1 MAEAIRMSLARCGEE
16 FSIGK
21 LATVLLQFALEIRL
35 FEYCSIDNTAWD
47 SPVLNV
53 EHSPDI
59 GCTVSGE
66 ALIGPAKCV
75 RRRDDVVEREKRI
88 GRIGRFLVEHI
99 EGRASDP
106 PACQNVRKRLLI
118 DDWSARSIDEKGG
131 LLHQGEALSIHEV
144 AGLGRQRAVH
154 RNDVGA
160 GEDVVETNEFD
171 TESGRQLGIRK
182 WIMGDESHVER
193 LGEAEQLSA
202 GLAAAKR
209 PQPPAA
215 AAN

>member
-21 LATVLLQFALEIRL
+21 LATVLLQLASEIRL
-35 FEYCSIDNTAWD
+35 FEYCAIDDTAWD

-59 GCTVSGE
+59 GCAVSGE

-75 RRRDDVVEREKRI
+75 RRHDDVVEREKRI

-106 PACQNVRKRLLI
+106 PACQNVRERLLI
-118 DDWSARSIDEKGG
+118 DDGSARSIDEKGG
-131 LLHQGEALSIHEV
+131 LLHQGEAVSIHEV
-144 AGLGRQRAVH
+144 AGLRRQPAGH
-154 RNDVGA
+154 PNDVGA
-160 GEDVVETNEFD
+160 GGNSVDTN
-171 TESGRQLGIRK
+171 
-182 WIMGDESHVER
+182 
-193 LGEAEQLSA
+193 
-202 GLAAAKR
+202 
-209 PQPPAA
+209 
-215 AAN
+215 

>member
-21 LATVLLQFALEIRL
+21 LATVLLQFASEIRL
-35 FEYCSIDNTAWD
+35 FEYCAIDNTAWG

-59 GCTVSGE
+59 GCAVSGE
-66 ALIGPAKCV
+66 ALIGPAKSV
-75 RRRDDVVEREKRI
+75 RRHDDVVEREKRI
-88 GRIGRFLVEHI
+88 GWFLLEHI

-106 PACQNVRKRLLI
+106 PACQNVRERLLI
-118 DDWSARSIDEKGG
+118 DDRSARSIDEKSG

-160 GEDVVETNEFD
+160 GE
-171 TESGRQLGIRK
+171 
-182 WIMGDESHVER
+182 
-193 LGEAEQLSA
+193 
-202 GLAAAKR
+202 
-209 PQPPAA
+209 
-215 AAN
+215 

>member
-16 FSIGK
+16 FSIGE
-21 LATVLLQFALEIRL
+21 LAAVLLQFASEIRL
-35 FEYCSIDNTAWD
+35 FEHRAIDNTAWG

-75 RRRDDVVEREKRI
+75 RRHNDVVEPEKRI
-88 GRIGRFLVEHI
+88 GRIGWFLLERI

-106 PACQNVRKRLLI
+106 PACQNVRERLLI

-131 LLHQGEALSIHEV
+131 LLHQCEAVSIHEV
-144 AGLGRQRAVH
+144 AGLGRQRAVP
-154 RNDVGA
+154 
-160 GEDVVETNEFD
+160 
-171 TESGRQLGIRK
+171 RK
-182 WIMGDESHVER
+182 
-193 LGEAEQLSA
+193 
-202 GLAAAKR
+202 
-209 PQPPAA
+209 
-215 AAN
+215 

>member
-16 FSIGK
+16 FSIGE
-21 LATVLLQFALEIRL
+21 LATVLLQFASEIRL
-35 FEYCSIDNTAWD
+35 FEYSAIDDTARD

-59 GCTVSGE
+59 GCAVSGE

-75 RRRDDVVEREKRI
+75 RRHDDVVEREKRI
-88 GRIGRFLVEHI
+88 GRIGWFLLEHI

-106 PACQNVRKRLLI
+106 PACQNVRERLLI
-118 DDWSARSIDEKGG
+118 DNWSARGIDEKGG
-131 LLHQGEALSIHEV
+131 LLHQSKAVSIHELK
-144 AGLGRQRAVH
+144 GLGRQRAVH

-171 TESGRQLGIRK
+171 SEPGRQLGIRK
-182 WIMGDESHVER
+182 WIMGDECHVER
-193 LGEAEQLSA
+193 LGEAE
-202 GLAAAKR
+202 
-209 PQPPAA
+209 
-215 AAN
+215 